1 MCLIFWCAGLGCNVQ
16 TSFLSRAMCIHEM
29 GRNDVQTIVACMVH
43 LVHGP
48 VLDDNSM
55 LWPLSLPRAASPL
68 ACRACRAGEC
78 CMRRVCSGQ
87 ITTGP
92 ATAASHI
99 TSLQEEVSRTSS
111 SFISLLY
118 VTWSWATHLH
128 HCVTTSLIWT
138 LICKWCHA
146 KLITASQS
154 SQIIIHS
161 QIRLIG

>member
-1 MCLIFWCAGLGCNVQ
+1 
-16 TSFLSRAMCIHEM
+16 MCIHEM
-29 GRNDVQTIVACMVH
+29 GRDDVHTIVACMLH
-43 LVHGP
+43 LVPGP
-48 VLDDNSM
+48 VLDANSM
-55 LWPLSLPRAASPL
+55 LWPLSLPRAASPR

-111 SFISLLY
+111 SFISLLF
-118 VTWSWATHLH
+118 VTWSCCWATHLH
-128 HCVTTSLIWT
+128 HYVTTSLIWT
-138 LICKWCHA
+138 QIPSKI
-146 KLITASQS
+146 ITALQS

-161 QIRLIG
+161 